1 MFISIRTVLQ
11 MHAKGDCKVTVTATV
26 KSGPVVEDAVV
37 LALKPLTFFITL
49 CGAGKQLWLEVTCS
63 SDVSPTS
70 APALIGRLVFQCRRS
85 ASSDWSFVSVNHS
98 CPRPL
103 IMQHGRRY
111 QI

>member
-1 MFISIRTVLQ
+1 MFISLELFLQ
-11 MHAKGDCKVTVTATV
+11 MLAKGDCKVTVTVTV
-26 KSGPVVEDAVV
+26 KSGRVVEDVVV

-49 CGAGKQLWLEVTCS
+49 CGAGKQRWLEVTCS
-63 SDVSPTS
+63 SDVSLTS
-70 APALIGRLVFQCRRS
+70 APALLGRLVFQRRRS
-85 ASSDWSFVSVNHS
+85 ASSDWFFLSVSHS